1 MATSTVENINYLCMV
16 SNLKFER
23 GGKNRFTHG
32 VENGGSPKSSVEQRL
47 TPGTENRGSPQKFS
61 YKSRVEVHPRGGAP
75 GGELIVDGSDS
86 AQYVRY
92 RTISVCPVGKI
103 ELRKAKNVRVLFKLE
118 YLTCTVQYSL

>member
-92 RTISVCPVGKI
+92 RTISVCPVGEDRTTESQK
-103 ELRKAKNVRVLFKLE
+103 
-118 YLTCTVQYSL
+118 YLSAI